1 MAVEAFILKDAKE
14 EPLMCFLVED
24 RMVHDKIRPPTQL
37 TKLTCDTMKFLLTMN
52 VFDLSVRFPENV
64 LEKKKAIGP
73 KHGSSPF
80 WYPSYKR
87 GTVSIS
93 VTFVANVNYAEILDL
108 QLAGGFNQT
117 LE

>member
-1 MAVEAFILKDAKE
+1 MS
-14 EPLMCFLVED
+14 
-24 RMVHDKIRPPTQL
+24 
-37 TKLTCDTMKFLLTMN
+37 

-73 KHGSSPF
+73 KHGSSPL

-93 VTFVANVNYAEILDL
+93 VTFVANVNYAGILDL